1 MSRPHICFIQ
11 SQCMPWAEPD
21 GSLRWLAAPGVQLK
35 ILSSDSD
42 DESVTAVVRVPPG
55 FQRPWAPRP
64 GRYLEVL
71 MLDGD
76 WTLEQS
82 GHPSVLLGSHGYLRR
97 AASGEQSF
105 LYCAMPQHPPPS
117 IMPGKF
123 TRPVVEEPYTLSGS
137 YVFGDVGRMSA
148 GGYAFWREG
157 QWHGPAGSETGYCLF
172 IRVFGGPLS
181 NQFSAQPAPFSWH
194 PEYRPSLP
202 PHLQAI
208 ARAVDEGESW

>member
-11 SQCMPWAEPD
+11 SQCIPWGEPA

-35 ILSSDSD
+35 ILSIDSD

-55 FQRPWAPRP
+55 FQRPWASRP
-64 GRYLEVL
+64 GQYLEML

-76 WTLEQS
+76 WTLAES
-82 GHPSVLLGSHGYLRR
+82 DRPSALLGSHGYLRL
-97 AASGEQSF
+97 AAGGEQSF
-105 LYCAMPQHPPPS
+105 LYCAMPQHPPPA

-123 TRPVVEEPYTLSGS
+123 THPVIEELFALSGS
-137 YVFGDVGRMSA
+137 YVFGDLGRMSA
-148 GGYAFWREG
+148 GGYAFWHAG

-172 IRVFGGPLS
+172 IRVLGGPLS
-181 NQFSAQPAPFSWH
+181 NQFSAQPAPFSWR
-194 PEYRPSLP
+194 PDYRPNLP

-208 ARAVDEGESW
+208 ARAVDEGVPW